1 MVDRMFEVALGS
13 QSRSPLLRLFLLQY
27 IRYYRL
33 NSYVE
38 LLQLKS
44 LEQVMSVHAAPSV
57 TLLSRHLE
65 VMLAVLLPSP

>member
-13 QSRSPLLRLFLLQY
+13 QSRSPLLRLLLLQY

-44 LEQVMSVHAAPSV
+44 LEQVMSIHAAPSV
-57 TLLSRHLE
+57 ALLSHHLG
-65 VMLAVLLPSP
+65 VMPAVLLPSP